1 MSQVQTSTHRNL
13 LSQCHASPGS
23 SIVNLKRVRFP
34 SECGSETFSEFVLKT
49 KSIAKIYK
57 SHLIYSYLIKV

>member
-1 MSQVQTSTHRNL
+1 MYI
-13 LSQCHASPGS
+13 
-23 SIVNLKRVRFP
+23 SICRKYKPVLIVTFSLRVP
-34 SECGSETFSEFVLKT
+34 CESDCGSETFSEFVLKT